1 MAKLTLYVDNGI
13 RSTVARQQLINLGIE
28 FDELNVG
35 ANEQAAEFLVNTN
48 RPVSKFPLPQYYV
61 GETLAWENGY
71 KDVAALAASE
81 INQRVEDINVSS

>member
-13 RSTVARQQLINLGIE
+13 RSTVARQQLRNLSID

-35 ANEQAAEFLVNTN
+35 ANEQAAEFLVNSN
-48 RPVSKFPLPQYYV
+48 RPVNKFPLPQYYV

-71 KDVAALAASE
+71 KDVAELAATE
-81 INQRVEDINVSS
+81 INQRVEDINASS